1 MCRQTVPDL
10 FAFLCVLFLFLFS
23 SAMTNHLI
31 QRFQVEGRSF
41 VRFHQAKEFSSLPHM
56 LAHQRDTFLNR
67 ASYKSTDPWTR
78 WLQVREAIDPQGIF
92 LNPYLRQL
100 FALDANVADDG
111 TYIPHGTYVPPDAL
125 PLRPQGLIDHCDD
138 TLTLFAQLKPFVPG
152 ANNAQHAP
160 VLVGDVR
167 LDVIEPAAAAANGA
181 PAAPAPA
188 AAAAAPAAVA
198 VVPAVDVA
206 VDADA
211 DADASQVRIHN
222 GAESGPASPV
232 VAAVGAAPAA
242 EPSAVEAEPEAA
254 AVAVSVDAV
263 GVEVA
268 VQPEPEQLPLG
279 MQAEPLNA
287 VAPAPV
293 V

>member
-1 MCRQTVPDL
+1 MR
-10 FAFLCVLFLFLFS
+10 FFFLFFV

-56 LAHQRDTFLNR
+56 LAHQRDTFISK

-100 FALDANVADDG
+100 FALDANVADNG
-111 TYIPHGTYVPPDAL
+111 TYTPPNAL
-125 PLRPQGLIDHCDD
+125 PLRPQGLMDHCDD
-138 TLTLFAQLKPFVPG
+138 TLTLLAQLKPFVPG
-152 ANNAQHAP
+152 ANNNYHAP

-167 LDVIEPAAAAANGA
+167 LDVVEPAAAAAAAPAAAAANGA
-181 PAAPAPA
+181 AAPAAPAA
-188 AAAAAPAAVA
+188 AAAVA

-232 VAAVGAAPAA
+232 VAAVGAAPVAEPAA
-242 EPSAVEAEPEAA
+242 EPAAVEAEAA

-268 VQPEPEQLPLG
+268 VQPEQEQLPLG
-279 MQAEPLNA
+279 MQAEPLNVA
-287 VAPAPV
+287 APAPV

>member
-1 MCRQTVPDL
+1 
-10 FAFLCVLFLFLFS
+10 
-23 SAMTNHLI
+23 MTNHLI

-56 LAHQRDTFLNR
+56 LAHQRDTFINR

-100 FALDANVADDG
+100 FALDANVAEDG
-111 TYIPHGTYVPPDAL
+111 TYIPNGTYVPPDAL

-138 TLTLFAQLKPFVPG
+138 TLTLLAQLKPFVPG
-152 ANNAQHAP
+152 ANNVQHAP

-167 LDVIEPAAAAANGA
+167 LDVVEPAAA
-181 PAAPAPA
+181 APA
-188 AAAAAPAAVA
+188 AAAAAPAAAPVAAAAVA

-206 VDADA
+206 VDADG

-222 GAESGPASPV
+222 GAESGPSSPV

-242 EPSAVEAEPEAA
+242 EPAAVEAEAEAA

-279 MQAEPLNA
+279 MQAEPLNVA
-287 VAPAPV
+287 APAPV